1 MPRMHVS
8 RRALAHLQSDTLRRG
23 LIVAPL
29 LALALVCATKARAD
43 AVEDFYRG
51 KTVNMIVGYS
61 AGGGYDIY
69 ARSVARYMGNHL
81 PGQPKV
87 VVTNMPG
94 AGSLVSVNH
103 LYNIA
108 PKDGTAIA
116 TFGRGLPMEP
126 LIGSA
131 KVQFDATKLTWI
143 GSVSSELSVC
153 AVTQKSKVTTF
164 DDALTIEA
172 AVGGE
177 GSGSDPDTYASL
189 VRNLFGAK
197 MKLVTGYPGGN
208 DMTLAIERGEL
219 DGRCGWSWGSI
230 KATRPDWVS
239 GPNKLRILLQ
249 MTLERSHEMPDVPTV
264 LEKAKTP
271 ADKEV
276 VKLIVSRQT
285 VARPF
290 AAPPGIP
297 EDRKIALRRA
307 FDDTM
312 IDKDFVAEAK
322 TLSLEVEPVSGAE
335 VDKLIAEL
343 YRASPDVVARA
354 KAVIAGS
361 AGGATAK

>member
-1 MPRMHVS
+1 MPRMLVT
-8 RRALAHLQSDTLRRG
+8 RRALAHPQSALLGRG
-23 LIVAPL
+23 LLLVPL
-29 LALALVCATKARAD
+29 LALTLLSTSRARAD
-43 AVEDFYRG
+43 ALEDFYRS
-51 KTVNMIVGYS
+51 KSVNLIVGYS
-61 AGGGYDIY
+61 SGGGYDIY
-69 ARSVARYMGNHL
+69 ARSVARYLGNHL

-126 LIGSA
+126 LIGST

-143 GSVSSELSVC
+143 GSVTSELSVC
-153 AVTQKSKVTTF
+153 AVTQKSKVITF
-164 DDALTIEA
+164 EDSLSIEA

-189 VRNLFGAK
+189 VRNLFGSK

-208 DMTLAIERGEL
+208 EMTLAIERGEL

-239 GPNKLRILLQ
+239 GPHQLRVLLQ

-264 LEKAKTP
+264 LEKAKTQ
-271 ADKEV
+271 ADKDV

-285 VARPF
+285 IARPF

-297 EDRKIALRRA
+297 EDRKNALRKA
-307 FDDTM
+307 FDETM
-312 IDKDFVAEAK
+312 TDKDFVAEAK
-322 TLSLEVEPVSGAE
+322 TLSLDVDPLSGAE

-354 KAVIAGS
+354 KAVIAGVAS
-361 AGGATAK
+361 PK

>member
-1 MPRMHVS
+1 MPRMLVT
-8 RRALAHLQSDTLRRG
+8 RRALAHPQSALLGRG
-23 LIVAPL
+23 LLLVPL
-29 LALALVCATKARAD
+29 LALTLLSTSRARAD
-43 AVEDFYRG
+43 ALEDFYRS
-51 KTVNMIVGYS
+51 KSVNLIVGYS
-61 AGGGYDIY
+61 SGGGYDIY
-69 ARSVARYMGNHL
+69 ARSVARYLGNHL

-126 LIGSA
+126 LIGST

-143 GSVSSELSVC
+143 GSVTSELSVC
-153 AVTQKSKVTTF
+153 AVTQKSKVITF
-164 DDALTIEA
+164 EDSLSIEA

-189 VRNLFGAK
+189 VRNLFGSK

-208 DMTLAIERGEL
+208 EMTLAIERGEL

-239 GPNKLRILLQ
+239 GPNKLRVLLQ

-264 LEKAKTP
+264 AEAGVPGFESLSWVGLIAPTGTPPEIIAKLHDEIAKLLRLPDVQQLLASSGMEATP
-271 ADKEV
+271 TTPEE
-276 VKLIVSRQT
+276 
-285 VARPF
+285 F
-290 AAPPGIP
+290 AAYLKS
-297 EDRKIALRRA
+297 EY
-307 FDDTM
+307 
-312 IDKDFVAEAK
+312 DKWGRVVRD
-322 TLSLEVEPVSGAE
+322 SGAT
-335 VDKLIAEL
+335 VN
-343 YRASPDVVARA
+343 
-354 KAVIAGS
+354 
-361 AGGATAK
+361 